1 MGFGTAV
8 WTLVVIFTI
17 IFIVWAR
24 SDHGRSAIE
33 EKLEND
39 PIWARRRIVRKKT
52 VSPKRPAAQRREN
65 IAKTPP
71 AKKRIGS
78 IRTPKK

>member
-8 WTLVVIFTI
+8 WTLFVVFTS

-24 SDHGRSAIE
+24 SDHGRTAIE
-33 EKLEND
+33 RKLEND

-52 VSPKRPAAQRREN
+52 VSPKRPAALRRESTS
-65 IAKTPP
+65 KTLP
-71 AKKRIGS
+71 AKKRNS
-78 IRTPKK
+78 PVRTRKK